1 MDMRRWLE
9 STGAGLKRRRCRVR
23 GVGGLVLRRRRRKK
37 TVTQIHT
44 GDSHI
49 PPKNI
54 HYCASSWGWRG
65 ALALQPLAWLWAQT
79 GCKSGH
85 SLGCSQQQKAK
96 GKHPQYAL
104 AVPRAEGGT
113 DLA

>member
-1 MDMRRWLE
+1 MR
-9 STGAGLKRRRCRVR
+9 GLG
-23 GVGGLVLRRRRRKK
+23 GVVLRRRRREK
-37 TVTQIHT
+37 TATQIHT
-44 GDSHI
+44 GNSHI

-85 SLGCSQQQKAK
+85 SLGRSQQQNAK

-113 DLA
+113 DLAGACVTAKLEWVCA